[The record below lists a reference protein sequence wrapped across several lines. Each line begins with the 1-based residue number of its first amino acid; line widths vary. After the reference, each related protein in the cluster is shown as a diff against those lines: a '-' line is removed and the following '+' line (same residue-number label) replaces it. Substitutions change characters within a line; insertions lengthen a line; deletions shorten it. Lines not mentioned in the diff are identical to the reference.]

1 MDACTVYIENYPV
14 QMTNYDIAKIFK
26 RAGSI
31 RHVSMPAFKDN
42 RPKGFC
48 FVEYASP
55 LQA

>member
-1 MDACTVYIENYPV
+1 
-14 QMTNYDIAKIFK
+14 MTNYDIAKIFK

-55 LQA
+55 LQAKHACE